1 SPAAVA
7 LTSVPNLPAAWD
19 RASPC
24 WRSPSAAFWRAA
36 DAEACS
42 PVPGLSA
49 VLGLALGDDGLEGK
63 DDGLEGEDDGLEGE
77 DDGLG
82 GEDDGLEGDDGGL
95 GGVAEGIDGDDGEL
109 EGEGGGLGD
118 LQLASQTRDNNASA
132 SMRRCRQA
140 CWRPRRMPGR
150 MPRRL
155 PGGKLRR
162 VRVLLGNSVVI
173 G

>member
-1 SPAAVA
+1 MSIRV
-7 LTSVPNLPAAWD
+7 
-19 RASPC
+19 
-24 WRSPSAAFWRAA
+24 
-36 DAEACS
+36 
-42 PVPGLSA
+42 
-49 VLGLALGDDGLEGK
+49 
-63 DDGLEGEDDGLEGE
+63 
-77 DDGLG
+77 
-82 GEDDGLEGDDGGL
+82 
-95 GGVAEGIDGDDGEL
+95 GINGFGRIGRLNIHSNFTKHGDDGEL

-140 CWRPRRMPGR
+140 CWRPRRMPGG